1 MNAQLVADMSQW
13 LTSVASRREN
23 SPGAVFDQIVS
34 RLTEGI
40 PLLRT
45 STSLLTMHPEVEAL
59 ELVWRRGQGTQ
70 VRILPHSLLDTA
82 EYQGSPVEEV
92 VRTRVPVRCRL
103 GTAPPPFP
111 QLRALAEAGA
121 TDYLAVPVE
130 LGSGRISSFSFAT
143 DAPSGFDAEQVQTLE
158 ALVPLLSLRFDLGC
172 VRHGLRSLLEVY
184 LGKNAAQQV
193 LTGSFRRGAGQ
204 LLSAAIWFCDLRG
217 FTAFSDAR
225 PATEVVATLDRYFE
239 TVGGAVEAEG
249 GEILKFIGDAMMAV
263 FPVAEAGPGES
274 CRKALAAAS
283 RALAGLEQLNADRSA
298 RGQDELR
305 VGIALHLGDVMFGN
319 IGARSRLDFT
329 IIGHSVNEAARL
341 ESLSKELHVPL
352 VLSGTFVRAAGMT
365 DAKLLGMYQ
374 LRGVR
379 AAQEVFTLASLAPG
393 PGAEPGRR

>member
-1 MNAQLVADMSQW
+1 
-13 LTSVASRREN
+13 
-23 SPGAVFDQIVS
+23 
-34 RLTEGI
+34 
-40 PLLRT
+40 
-45 STSLLTMHPEVEAL
+45 
-59 ELVWRRGQGTQ
+59 
-70 VRILPHSLLDTA
+70 
-82 EYQGSPVEEV
+82 
-92 VRTRVPVRCRL
+92 
-103 GTAPPPFP
+103 
-111 QLRALAEAGA
+111 
-121 TDYLAVPVE
+121 
-130 LGSGRISSFSFAT
+130 
-143 DAPSGFDAEQVQTLE
+143 
-158 ALVPLLSLRFDLGC
+158 